1 MAKSVCIVGKC
12 LVIVNQQ
19 VIHHLISSLGAG
31 PAGLVAAKNLLHGG
45 PEGFFKVSI
54 FEAQK
59 DLGGLWPTSRDDT
72 GRQIHPL
79 MFTNG
84 SKHTVAFSDLCWE
97 DDGISQFPRAYN
109 VGQYLH
115 RYYDQYLN
123 GNPNFQL
130 QLNSRVMESKPS
142 ANGSG
147 PWIVHFESGNEM
159 HRETFDYLIVASGF
173 FGRPITPPCFHQT
186 QSSGIPVLH
195 SCQYRDLQGLL
206 GKGRAGGGKI
216 LVVGG
221 QMSGVE
227 IAGTIGTH
235 LSSAINSPDEFEIP
249 DIAKYS
255 IHNVVPRPTWVFPL
269 FTSPEVSTKMKKE
282 LCESQNFDYYNSLPL
297 PVLHSC
303 HWTLDFSIAII
314 EAKP

>member
-1 MAKSVCIVGKC
+1 
-12 LVIVNQQ
+12 
-19 VIHHLISSLGAG
+19 
-31 PAGLVAAKNLLHGG
+31 VAAKNLLHGA

-72 GRQIHPL
+72 ERQIHPL

-109 VGQYLH
+109 VGQYLR
-115 RYYDQYLN
+115 RYHNRYLG
-123 GNPNFQL
+123 GNSNFEL
-130 QLNSRVMESKPS
+130 LLNSRVVKSEPS
-142 ANGSG
+142 AHGSG
-147 PWIVHFESGNEM
+147 PWVVSFESGNET
-159 HRETFDYLIVASGF
+159 HTKTFDYMIVASGF
-173 FGRPITPPCFHQT
+173 FGQPITPPCFEQT
-186 QSSGIPVLH
+186 KTSGIPVSH
-195 SCQYRDLQGLL
+195 SCHYRDLKSLL
-206 GKGRAGGGKI
+206 GQGRAGGGKI

-235 LSSAINSPDEFEIP
+235 LSSAINSPDEFGIP
-249 DIAKYS
+249 DIDRYS

-269 FTSPEVSTKMKKE
+269 FTSPEVSTKMKR
-282 LCESQNFDYYNSLPL
+282 ESCQVQNANNHISQPL
-297 PVLHSC
+297 RALHSC
-303 HWTLDFSIAII
+303 HWTLDSSIAAI
-314 EAKP
+314 EAKS